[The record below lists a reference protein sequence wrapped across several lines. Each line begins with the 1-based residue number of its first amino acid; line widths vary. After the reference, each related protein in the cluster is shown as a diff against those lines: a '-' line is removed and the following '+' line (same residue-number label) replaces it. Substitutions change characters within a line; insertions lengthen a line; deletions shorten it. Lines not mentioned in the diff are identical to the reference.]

1 MGRRRGR
8 RGGFR
13 HWLGGRLE
21 LPVSAC
27 TMHSRTPQPSR
38 LPGSGA
44 DRAPRWP
51 VSCPLCPAGSG
62 GEWLRLGQTPNP
74 PTPWGRPGDREGKAG
89 KGPPPPHTNRTRGA
103 GHFWGGGLPL
113 LPRGLP
119 LRAVAPEQRGTD
131 GQGTR
136 VHGAAPDK
144 GISGPYVGSACRGG
158 TEALWVRSPNG
169 RESRCDP
176 PPVFP
181 LHSCPERNL
190 KSCQEGNLRRSQVCL
205 SQTLRPKQLDPLPPK
220 QRGEVAG
227 GGGQDHVRLSPA
239 GCSNPT
245 LACPTPSGPALG
257 LCPSCVPPPRS
268 SLSCLSVPLLP

>member
-103 GHFWGGGLPL
+103 GHFWGGGCLCSPGDCHSGRWHLSRGEQTGRGPGCTEQPLTKAFLAPMWAVPVGGVQKPCGFAALMEEKADVTLPPSSL
-113 LPRGLP
+113 CTAVPRG
-119 LRAVAPEQRGTD
+119 
-131 GQGTR
+131 
-136 VHGAAPDK
+136 
-144 GISGPYVGSACRGG
+144 I
-158 TEALWVRSPNG
+158 
-169 RESRCDP
+169 
-176 PPVFP
+176 
-181 LHSCPERNL
+181 
-190 KSCQEGNLRRSQVCL
+190 
-205 SQTLRPKQLDPLPPK
+205 
-220 QRGEVAG
+220 
-227 GGGQDHVRLSPA
+227 
-239 GCSNPT
+239 
-245 LACPTPSGPALG
+245 
-257 LCPSCVPPPRS
+257 
-268 SLSCLSVPLLP
+268 